1 MKYHFFFFLLLK
13 FPRVSSN
20 SNSTSLSWDCD
31 CYERSGELKKRFA
44 SIDDNA
50 FEMLEIKI
58 DRGVKTAYSSDL

>member
-20 SNSTSLSWDCD
+20 SNSISLSRDCD

-44 SIDDNA
+44 SIDNA

>member
-20 SNSTSLSWDCD
+20 SNSTSLSRDCD
-31 CYERSGELKKRFA
+31 YYERSGELKKRFA

-58 DRGVKTAYSSDL
+58 DRGVKIAYSSDL

>member
-1 MKYHFFFFLLLK
+1 MKYHFFFSLLLK

-20 SNSTSLSWDCD
+20 SNSTFLSRDCD

-44 SIDDNA
+44 SIDNA